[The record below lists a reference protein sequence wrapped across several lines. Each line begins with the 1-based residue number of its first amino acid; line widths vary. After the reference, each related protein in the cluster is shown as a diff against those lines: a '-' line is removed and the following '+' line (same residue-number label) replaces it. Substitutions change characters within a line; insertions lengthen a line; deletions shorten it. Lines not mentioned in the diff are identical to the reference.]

1 MSMKGRLLRGEKWWN
16 LNRDANGNLTA
27 AVQKDPQK
35 MANIN
40 LFLEAM
46 KKEKEAKE
54 EPKEV
59 KPKSKGEK

>member
-16 LNRDANGNLTA
+16 LNRDANGDITGAIL
-27 AVQKDPQK
+27 KDTQK

-46 KKEKEAKE
+46 KAEKEAKIT
-54 EPKEV
+54 
-59 KPKSKGEK
+59 KSKGKK

>member
-16 LNRDANGNLTA
+16 LNRDANGDLKGNIL
-27 AVQKDPQK
+27 KDAQK

-54 EPKEV
+54 V